1 MMNNHQKSMMGNFL
15 KHNPVAA
22 VAIILLVL
30 ISLVVYAI
38 MYWDERQI
46 AQYIQVED
54 CQIAKTSCTVALDKD
69 TSIKVNIL
77 PRGIPETDTLSI
89 SIDTQ
94 GERIDTASVV
104 FEGIQILSSFFLA
117 TFG

>member
-1 MMNNHQKSMMGNFL
+1 VQSSAFL
-15 KHNPVAA
+15 KVS
-22 VAIILLVL
+22 ILPENLCL
-30 ISLVVYAI
+30 KN
-38 MYWDERQI
+38 
-46 AQYIQVED
+46 VED

-104 FEGIQILSSFFLA
+104 LQRQDCVSKNYPSL
-117 TFG
+117 TFGDYSSLCKSLK

>member
-1 MMNNHQKSMMGNFL
+1 
-15 KHNPVAA
+15 
-22 VAIILLVL
+22 
-30 ISLVVYAI
+30 

-77 PRGIPETDTLSI
+77 PRGIPELPI
-89 SIDTQ
+89 ID
-94 GERIDTASVV
+94 
-104 FEGIQILSSFFLA
+104 FW
-117 TFG
+117 